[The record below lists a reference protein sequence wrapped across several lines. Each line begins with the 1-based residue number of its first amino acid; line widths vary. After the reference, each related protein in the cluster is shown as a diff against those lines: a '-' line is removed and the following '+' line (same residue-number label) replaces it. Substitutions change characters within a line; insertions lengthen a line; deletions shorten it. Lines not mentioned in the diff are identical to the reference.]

1 MIATARKAVRYV
13 VLAVR
18 RWFLVR
24 VYGMDIAP
32 SSRVSWGTRLDKTH
46 PEGIHIGEE
55 SYCASGSLILSH
67 DYSRG
72 IKKDTYIGKRC
83 FIGANAIVLPGV
95 HIGNSVVVGA
105 GALVT
110 KDVPACCIVG
120 GNPARVIRRGITTSR
135 FGQVVGQSESDS
147 RLALFRGGTTGVV
160 AVSENTDRR
169 SNKKMYSDE
178 V

>member
-1 MIATARKAVRYV
+1 MIATVRQAVRYV
-13 VLAVR
+13 VLAMR

-24 VYGMDIAP
+24 VYNMDIAP
-32 SSRVSWGTRLDKTH
+32 SARISWGTRLDKTH
-46 PEGIHIGEE
+46 PKGIHVGEE

-72 IKKDTYIGKRC
+72 IKKDTCIGKRC

-105 GALVT
+105 GAVVT

-120 GNPARVIRRGITTSR
+120 GNPARIIRRGIATSR
-135 FGQVVGQSESDS
+135 FGQVVGQSESVP
-147 RLALFRGGTTGVV
+147 RLVSFPGGTTRVV
-160 AVSENTDRR
+160 AVPENTDRR
-169 SNKKMYSDE
+169 SNKNVCLDE